1 MWLHYGL
8 VHLDLV
14 PHHRIYFSL
23 LGLQERS
30 KKVSA
35 LKVPEFTFS
44 VCVCVN
50 ACALECEG
58 ALALV
63 WLCM

>member
-14 PHHRIYFSL
+14 PQHRMYFIL

-30 KKVSA
+30 KKVLA